1 MEITIGFDRKGTGYS
16 MTNAEVIEKLKQ
28 GNDLYL
34 ESVRNPGDI
43 SPDIRRKTADSGQ
56 HPYAIVIA
64 CSDSRVIPEAIFSAG
79 VGDLFVI
86 RVAGNVLDNHQLGS
100 IEYAASHLDANVIV
114 MLGHTRCGAVSA
126 AISGHTEGYV
136 HYITDDIREA
146 IGTETDDYKATALNV
161 KHGVKGIRQA
171 FLEHPEIP
179 SDELDI
185 IGAVYNVDTGK
196 VDWLT

>member
-1 MEITIGFDRKGTGYS
+1 MVLTEGMTY

-28 GNDLYL
+28 GNDLYWD
-34 ESVRNPGDI
+34 SVCNPGDV
-43 SPDIRRKTADSGQ
+43 SPDIRRKTADTGQ

-79 VGDLFVI
+79 IGDLFVI

-114 MLGHTRCGAVSA
+114 MLGHTRCGAVA
-126 AISGHTEGYV
+126 ASIKGSTERYIR
-136 HYITDDIREA
+136 YITEDIREA
-146 IGTETDDYKATALNV
+146 IGTEKDDYKATVLNV
-161 KHGVKGIRQA
+161 KHGVNVIRQA
-171 FLEHPEIP
+171 FREHPEIQ

-185 IGAVYNVDTGK
+185 IGAVYNVDSGK
-196 VDWLT
+196 VDWLSE